1 MFKIDDYVNQ
11 FTDIMSEGL
20 IFIDDKGIIQI
31 YNNKAKEIFGI
42 INKFD
47 YSHDSG
53 TIEKGDIVIIGNNCL
68 GMDDGGL
75 TSENLKIIG
84 INDSNIKAKDSII
97 AIGIYKSEK
106 FEIPKYVINKY
117 ENNADKLELN
127 CVYSNVIIKV
137 CIDFVRRHINIM
149 INQDSYGMD
158 YIKGIGHMVVLDSKT
173 KKMKFYQTKGY
184 TARNEEIYNL
194 LNGKSFMAKGNDL
207 EFIDVIGR
215 NIFEIHKD
223 DEPIKDFY
231 HVAKGFD
238 KRYVDEYKEIN
249 GKPSI
254 CSLYPI
260 NHGNERVGAVLK
272 IEDMSEFKKI
282 IKERDDA
289 LRNLYAIERKLI
301 EEESVNKLLP
311 NFVGESNEILH
322 VKRLALKATKTSSTV
337 LILGESGTGKSLLA
351 KEIHNNSKNKDKPF
365 ISVNCASIPETL
377 LESELFGYE
386 EGAFTGAKNGGK
398 SGLFELAQG
407 GTLFLDEIGEI
418 SLFLQSKLLQAL
430 HEKTYYKLG
439 GKHLIELNVRII
451 VATNKNLEEEIQK
464 GRFRGDLYYRINVF
478 PILIPPLRVRK
489 QDIYS
494 LAKSILPKISKRIG
508 CDEKGISVEALN
520 LLTSY
525 DFPGN
530 IRELENILERAMN
543 ITEGNTIFSKHIL
556 IPKNENIE
564 NVDSVAI
571 KPLKDILIEAEKS
584 AIKNAILINNGDKKA
599 TIKAL
604 KIGKTN
610 FYDKLK
616 KYNIEA

>member
-1 MFKIDDYVNQ
+1 MFKIDSYVNQ

-20 IFIDDKGIIQI
+20 IFIDDNGIIQI

-47 YSHDSG
+47 FSHDSG
-53 TIEKGDIVIIGNNCL
+53 TIEKGDIIIIGDNCL

-75 TSENLKIIG
+75 TSEDLKIIG
-84 INDSNIKAKDSII
+84 INDSNIEAKDAII
-97 AIGIYKSEK
+97 AVGIYKNEK
-106 FEIPKYVINKY
+106 FETPKYVINKY
-117 ENNADKLELN
+117 DNHADKLELN
-127 CVYSNVIIKV
+127 CEYSNVYIKV
-137 CIDFVRRHINIM
+137 CIDFIRRHVNVM
-149 INQDSYGMD
+149 VNQDSYVMD
-158 YIKGIGHMVVLDSKT
+158 YIKSIGHMVVLDSKE

-184 TARNEEIYNL
+184 TARNEGICNL
-194 LNGKSFMAKGNDL
+194 LNGKKFRAKGNDL
-207 EFIDVIGR
+207 EFIDVIGK

-223 DEPIKDFY
+223 DETIKDFY
-231 HVAKGFD
+231 YAAKGFD
-238 KRYVDEYKEIN
+238 KSYVDEYKEIN

-254 CSLYPI
+254 CSLFPI
-260 NHGNERVGAVLK
+260 KYGNKRVGAVLK

-289 LRNLYAIERKLI
+289 LKNLYEIERKLI
-301 EEESVNKLLP
+301 EEESAKKLLP
-311 NFVGESNEILH
+311 NFIGESNEILH
-322 VKRLALKATKTSSTV
+322 VKKLALKASKTNSTV

-351 KEIHNNSKNKDKPF
+351 KEIHDNSKNKDKPF
-365 ISVNCASIPETL
+365 IYVNCASIPETL

-386 EGAFTGAKNGGK
+386 EGAFTGAKSGGK
-398 SGLFELAQG
+398 DGLFELAQG

-418 SLFLQSKLLQAL
+418 SLFLQSKLLQVL
-430 HEKTYYKLG
+430 QEKTYYKLG

-451 VATNKNLEEEIQK
+451 VATNKNLEEEIQRE
-464 GRFRGDLYYRINVF
+464 RFREDLYYRINVF

-489 QDIYS
+489 QDIYP
-494 LAKSILPKISKRIG
+494 LVKSILPKISKRIG

-530 IRELENILERAMN
+530 IRELENILERSINVAD
-543 ITEGNTIFSKHIL
+543 GNTIFSKHISIL
-556 IPKNENIE
+556 KNENMKKCDDIT
-564 NVDSVAI
+564 I
-571 KPLKDILIEAEKS
+571 KPLKDILVEAEKL
-584 AIKNAILINNGDKKA
+584 AIQNAILLNDGNKKA
-599 TIKAL
+599 AMEDL

-616 KYNIEA
+616 KYNIEV

>member
-1 MFKIDDYVNQ
+1 MFKIDSYVNQ

-20 IFIDDKGIIQI
+20 IFIDDNGIIQV

-53 TIEKGDIVIIGNNCL
+53 KIEKGDIVIIGDNCL

-75 TSENLKIIG
+75 TSESLKAIG
-84 INDSNIKAKDSII
+84 INGSNIEAKDAII
-97 AIGIYKSEK
+97 AIGIYKNEK
-106 FEIPKYVINKY
+106 FETPNFVINKY
-117 ENNADKLELN
+117 DNHVDKLELN

-137 CIDFVRRHINIM
+137 IIDFIRRYVNIM
-149 INQDSYGMD
+149 VNQDSYEMN
-158 YIKGIGHMVVLDSKT
+158 YIKSIGHMIVLDSKT

-184 TARNEEIYNL
+184 TARNEGIYNL
-194 LNGKSFMAKGNDL
+194 LNGKTYRAKGNDL

-223 DEPIKDFY
+223 DETIKDFY
-231 HVAKGFD
+231 YAAKGFD
-238 KRYVDEYKEIN
+238 KSYVDEYKEIN

-254 CSLYPI
+254 CSLLPI
-260 NHGNERVGAVLK
+260 NYGSKRVGAVLK

-289 LRNLYAIERKLI
+289 LRNLYEIERKLI
-301 EEESVNKLLP
+301 DEESANKLLP
-311 NFVGESNEILH
+311 NFVGESNEVLH
-322 VKRLALKATKTSSTV
+322 VKKLALKASKTSSTV
-337 LILGESGTGKSLLA
+337 LILGESGTGKSVLA
-351 KEIHNNSKNKDKPF
+351 KEIHNNSKNRDKPF
-365 ISVNCASIPETL
+365 INVNCASIPEAL

-386 EGAFTGAKNGGK
+386 EGAFTGAKSGGK
-398 SGLFELAQG
+398 TGLFELAQG
-407 GTLFLDEIGEI
+407 GTLFLDELGEI

-430 HEKTYYKLG
+430 QEKTYYKLG

-464 GRFRGDLYYRINVF
+464 GMFREDLYYRINVF

-489 QDIYS
+489 QDVYP
-494 LAKSILPKISKRIG
+494 LVKSILPKISKRIG

-530 IRELENILERAMN
+530 IRELENILERAIN
-543 ITEGNTIFSKHIL
+543 ISESNTIFSKHISIL
-556 IPKNENIE
+556 NKENLKKGE
-564 NVDSVAI
+564 DNTV
-571 KPLKDILIEAEKS
+571 KPLKDTLIEAEKL
-584 AIKNAILINNGDKKA
+584 AIKDAIRLNNGDKKA
-599 TIKAL
+599 AIKAL

-616 KYNIEA
+616 KYRIEV